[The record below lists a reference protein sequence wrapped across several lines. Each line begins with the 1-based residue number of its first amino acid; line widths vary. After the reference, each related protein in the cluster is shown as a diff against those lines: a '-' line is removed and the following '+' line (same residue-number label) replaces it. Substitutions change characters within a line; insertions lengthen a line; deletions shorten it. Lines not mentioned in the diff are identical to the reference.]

1 MAKSKTNPVVVVGD
15 DSRAK
20 AVLMGAISCSAAPD
34 TRVFLFGGAAVRIV
48 VTVDELTW
56 FVVVDVCAVLGIAN
70 PTQAVQPL
78 DDDEK
83 AMFNIGLPGGPTN
96 CITESGF
103 YALVMRSRKPE
114 AKRFAKW
121 VRSEVLPSIRK
132 TGAYTM
138 PAAPD
143 PVPAVPTQVTA
154 TGDLALVQAAA
165 TLLNYSP
172 SSKLAALQR
181 VAKNHGLDRG
191 LLPSYTVDAPDPNAT
206 SSEVTKSATVLLKET
221 GVEMGATAFYV
232 ALASLGFMRRDSRK
246 TKPSTRHPD
255 GVKGFWVIVG
265 PGLKFGK
272 NIASPQCPREVQPH
286 WYEHRFADL
295 LDIVR
300 NADTEGA

>member
-1 MAKSKTNPVVVVGD
+1 MARSKTNPVVVVGD
-15 DSRAK
+15 DSHAK
-20 AVLMGAISCSAAPD
+20 AVLMGAISGSAAPN

-48 VTVDELTW
+48 VTVDGSTW

-132 TGAYTM
+132 TGAYVM

-143 PVPAVPTQVTA
+143 PAPSAPTTIV
-154 TGDLALVQAAA
+154 GDLHLAEIAARA
-165 TLLNYSP
+165 FNYSA
-172 SSKLAALQR
+172 SSKLAAFQR
-181 VAKNHGLDRG
+181 VARTHKLDVG
-191 LLPSYTVDAPDPNAT
+191 LLPSHTIDSPDPNAA
-206 SSEVTKSATVLLKET
+206 SSEVTKSATVLLKAT
-221 GVEMGATAFYV
+221 GTEMGATAFYV
-232 ALASLGFMRRDSRK
+232 ALARLGYMRKDSRK
-246 TKPSTRHPD
+246 TKPGKSHPD
-255 GVKGFWVIVG
+255 GVKFFWVITG

-300 NADTEGA
+300 NADTEDA